1 MLGLH
6 QEGKEPQGKILNKYE
21 RKNLEIRLLWRLKGA
36 WMCQALSLQSPQVME
51 HIQVKVLYLL
61 ILNFI
66 LFDVDLLCM
75 GEESVYLKGKNIKKE
90 HPSYT
95 LIMLMQVMPWL
106 ELDMWFLSVIF
117 IMFLECKF
125 INFQNWKI
133 V

>member
-66 LFDVDLLCM
+66 LFDVDLLFM

-95 LIMLMQVMPWL
+95 LIMLMQVM
-106 ELDMWFLSVIF
+106 S
-117 IMFLECKF
+117 
-125 INFQNWKI
+125 
-133 V
+133 